1 MIGQPAMQRCQL
13 ARAYLCARRQ
23 RGFTLIELMLT
34 VSIVA
39 ILATIAVPSF
49 EDAMLSSKLNT
60 LSNNF
65 VASAHL
71 ARSEAI
77 KRNAPVTLV
86 ASGGVWRNGWV
97 VRAGST
103 VIYTQPALPNGFL
116 LSGNVS
122 NITFRSTGLGATQA
136 NLTLCRA
143 TPAVG
148 TQQRTLT
155 VSSTGRPRVEKV
167 TDASTCP

>member
-1 MIGQPAMQRCQL
+1 MQRCHL
-13 ARAYLCARRQ
+13 LRAYLHAKRQ
-23 RGFTLIELMLT
+23 RGFTLIELMIT
-34 VSIVA
+34 VSIIA
-39 ILATIAVPSF
+39 ILAMIAVPSF
-49 EDAMLSSKLNT
+49 EEAMLSSKLNS

-65 VASAHL
+65 VASAQL

-77 KRNAPVTLV
+77 KRNAVVTLV

-97 VRAGST
+97 VRVPGGA

-122 NITFRSTGLGATQA
+122 SINFRSTGVGATA
-136 NLTLCRA
+136 ADLTLCRA
-143 TPAVG
+143 TPSVG
-148 TQQRTLT
+148 TQQRVIT
-155 VSSTGRPRVEKV
+155 VSATGRPRVERV